1 MWVPVQRPVLIRHD
15 GSCPL
20 LTGAV
25 GGSWQLL
32 RIPHLK
38 PKPLA
43 ALSFQTQARYPIL
56 PAQELCFDLVSLP
69 GCSWV
74 CGQPQLTVDRTTWT
88 SVQEAPARAPPQDP
102 KDEDEQD
109 VEKTKGWRGPA
120 CAGWLDAKS
129 HLQDQTPY
137 VTSGF
142 FNVGVQTHFLNKM
155 QLIKNVSEHPIWLYQ
170 AKRWFSGVYTPGA
183 GWVQDVEYSW
193 ASRCPHTL
201 LRGHH
206 QSLKVTRHKPPTQ
219 PSFLC
224 SWGFYTAITSL
235 EQDHTCTGTSG
246 KFGFEWHWLPCVSQL
261 CQRT

>member
-1 MWVPVQRPVLIRHD
+1 MGISDSPKACFPGRSVIGIYFKDHILTTSLVLLSWRKTSSVGRGSCGWTVRMWVPVQRPVLIRHD

-109 VEKTKGWRGPA
+109 VEKTKG
-120 CAGWLDAKS
+120 
-129 HLQDQTPY
+129 
-137 VTSGF
+137 
-142 FNVGVQTHFLNKM
+142 
-155 QLIKNVSEHPIWLYQ
+155 
-170 AKRWFSGVYTPGA
+170 
-183 GWVQDVEYSW
+183 
-193 ASRCPHTL
+193 
-201 LRGHH
+201 
-206 QSLKVTRHKPPTQ
+206 
-219 PSFLC
+219 
-224 SWGFYTAITSL
+224 
-235 EQDHTCTGTSG
+235 
-246 KFGFEWHWLPCVSQL
+246 
-261 CQRT
+261 